1 MRDRFLFDVHR
12 RRRHLAGPLAA
23 GPIADRQRR
32 RVLAG
37 LAAALAAAPSLPAVG
52 RTAPA
57 DAAKAAP
64 PTLLVLGDSLS
75 AEYGLRR
82 GSGWV
87 ELLAGRLAERQPAW
101 RVVNASISGETT
113 AGGRSRLAA
122 LLERHRPAVVV
133 IELGS
138 NDALRG
144 LDLKGTEANLSAM
157 VQASRKAGARVL
169 LLGMQMPPNY
179 GRAYT
184 EAFAAMY
191 RDVAGREKAALLP
204 FFLDGVAQRPELFQ
218 PDRIHPNEAAQSRM
232 FENVWPALQPLLG

>member
-1 MRDRFLFDVHR
+1 MGGA
-12 RRRHLAGPLAA
+12 LA
-23 GPIADRQRR
+23 RR
-32 RVLAG
+32 RVLLG
-37 LAAALAAAPSLPAVG
+37 LVAALVTGPSLPGVG
-52 RTAPA
+52 RAA
-57 DAAKAAP
+57 SASAAKAAKVE

-87 ELLAGRLAERQPAW
+87 ELLAGRLAGQRPAW
-101 RVVNASISGETT
+101 RVVNASISGETS
-113 AGGRSRLAA
+113 AGGRSRIAA
-122 LLERHRPAVVV
+122 LLERHRPGVVV

-157 VQASRKAGARVL
+157 VQAARKAGARVL
-169 LLGMQMPPNY
+169 LIGMQMPPNY

-191 RDVAGREKAALLP
+191 RDVARREQAALLP

-218 PDRIHPNEAAQSRM
+218 SDRIHPNEAAQPHM
-232 FENVWPALQPLLG
+232 FENVWPVLQPLLG